1 MAPLV
6 LAGAEPAAGG
16 DVPNPE
22 YDRHGGALLAESPEQ
37 GTGDRLSV
45 RPRDRRVAPGRLGAL
60 ARVGSGEHG
69 GSLRRSVASL
79 AARVHLL
86 RDTRPVQTAL
96 GGPPPAPGPP
106 PPADPSRGP
115 RGRRH

>member
-69 GSLRRSVASL
+69 ASLRRSVASL
-79 AARVHLL
+79 AARVQPL
-86 RDTRPVQTAL
+86 RDTRPVQTDR
-96 GGPPPAPGPP
+96 GGGHPAPAATRPAGPH
-106 PPADPSRGP
+106 SGTTV
-115 RGRRH
+115 

>member
-6 LAGAEPAAGG
+6 LAGAEPAAAG

-22 YDRHGGALLAESPEQ
+22 YDRHGGALLAESLEQ

-45 RPRDRRVAPGRLGAL
+45 RPRDRRVASGRLGAL

-79 AARVHLL
+79 AARGPRL
-86 RDTRPVQTAL
+86 RGTKPVPPDL
-96 GGPPPAPGPP
+96 GGRPPCPGTPR
-106 PPADPSRGP
+106 PADSA
-115 RGRRH
+115 RH